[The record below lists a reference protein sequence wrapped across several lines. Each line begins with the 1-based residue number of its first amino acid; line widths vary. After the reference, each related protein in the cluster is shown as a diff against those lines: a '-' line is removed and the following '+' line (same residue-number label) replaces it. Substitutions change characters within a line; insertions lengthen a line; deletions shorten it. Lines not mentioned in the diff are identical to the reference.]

1 MQIHPIRKY
10 RDEHGLSLD
19 ALASRL
25 GIARSTLSKI
35 ELGQRGLSLPLA
47 GKISENGIAT
57 LEELAAAAA
66 QKREVANG

>member
-66 QKREVANG
+66 QKREGA